1 MDVISQIQDVIS
13 QIQQSHRIF
22 FQLAPVNDFTLL
34 DNFVNA
40 EQFLEVLKEIV
51 LVSFVSLQILEKS
64 MESLAQLHQNRRP
77 KRE

>member
-34 DNFVNA
+34 NNFVNA
-40 EQFLEVLKEIV
+40 EQFL
-51 LVSFVSLQILEKS
+51 
-64 MESLAQLHQNRRP
+64 
-77 KRE
+77 